1 MQTHCAYMIVI
12 EKQKGG
18 QAGYK
23 HLLVVTEALRHLVSC
38 LSTMLLLLELYM
50 WQCAVH
56 CSAVHTVQLC
66 KQRIVYMSL
75 KRHLWLN
82 AFWATLQLC
91 IDLE

>member
-1 MQTHCAYMIVI
+1 MLTFVIVI

-50 WQCAVH
+50 WKCAN
-56 CSAVHTVQLC
+56 
-66 KQRIVYMSL
+66 
-75 KRHLWLN
+75 N
-82 AFWATLQLC
+82 ALF
-91 IDLE
+91 I